1 MKLSELLQ
9 TRCVC
14 SAEKRQENLKL
25 LQTRNFSK
33 KKDRHRAERETLG
46 PDKNYAAVPVDLN
59 GWLDFDVSTNETDQS

>member
-1 MKLSELLQ
+1 MCLFS
-9 TRCVC
+9 R
-14 SAEKRQENLKL
+14 KRQENLKL
-25 LQTRNFSK
+25 LQTRNFSKK

>member
-1 MKLSELLQ
+1 MCLFS
-9 TRCVC
+9 R
-14 SAEKRQENLKL
+14 KRQENLKL

-59 GWLDFDVSTNETDQS
+59 GQILTSQQTKRIKAILLP